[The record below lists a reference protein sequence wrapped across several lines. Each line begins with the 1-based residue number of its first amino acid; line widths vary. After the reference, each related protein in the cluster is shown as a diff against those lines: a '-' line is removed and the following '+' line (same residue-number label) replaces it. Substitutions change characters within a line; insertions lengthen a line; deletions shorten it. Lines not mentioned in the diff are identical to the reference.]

1 MLLRNLEHAYKS
13 KANLSRNWECTKGFD
28 GSYINLSFI
37 GRYSFLKK
45 KRKLRKYTVLS
56 KMIHKDLISSFRYT
70 VYSMYFIRKEHFLKV
85 QSKSDRKLKLFPFWC
100 RADICASY
108 FYVFLWNPLHFSF
121 HLRKGKGS
129 K

>member
-13 KANLSRNWECTKGFD
+13 KANLLRYWECTKGFD

-70 VYSMYFIRKEHFLKV
+70 VYSI
-85 QSKSDRKLKLFPFWC
+85 S
-100 RADICASY
+100 
-108 FYVFLWNPLHFSF
+108 
-121 HLRKGKGS
+121 
-129 K
+129 